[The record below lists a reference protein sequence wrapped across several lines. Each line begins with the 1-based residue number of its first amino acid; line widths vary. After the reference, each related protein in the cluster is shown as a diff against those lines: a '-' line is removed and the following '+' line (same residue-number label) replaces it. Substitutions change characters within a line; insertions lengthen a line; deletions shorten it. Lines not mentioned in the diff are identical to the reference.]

1 MELATSRLRLRPYA
15 DADAADLYAWSADP
29 RVGPIAGWR
38 PHESLEESLSVI
50 RTVLSG
56 PDVFALEEK
65 DSGRV
70 IGSIGLTG
78 NHPLGE
84 RPGCP
89 DGEIGYALAPMYWGR
104 GLMTEAMEAFLPVL
118 FREKGLRQVWGA
130 HYAGNWRSSRVLNKC
145 GFRYQNSRTE
155 EVADLGEVRLTY
167 FYVLTKE
174 AWRERHSGAL

>member
-15 DADAADLYAWSADP
+15 NADAADLYAWSADP

-38 PHESLEESLSVI
+38 PHKSLEESLSVI

-78 NHPLGE
+78 SHPLGS
-84 RPGCP
+84 G
-89 DGEIGYALAPMYWGR
+89 LAVRMGR
-104 GLMTEAMEAFLPVL
+104 SAM
-118 FREKGLRQVWGA
+118 RWHRCTGA
-130 HYAGNWRSSRVLNKC
+130 G
-145 GFRYQNSRTE
+145 
-155 EVADLGEVRLTY
+155 D
-167 FYVLTKE
+167 
-174 AWRERHSGAL
+174 